1 MLTLELAQRMVNRT
15 LEKAR
20 ELNIAVSVAVVDTHG
35 TLMALA
41 RMDGALTISPK
52 FATTKA
58 FTAATLK
65 MPTEGIAP
73 YSESGKPYAGL
84 HAIFGGELTTIA
96 GGLPITIDG
105 HVVGAIGVGGSADVS
120 QDALC
125 ASFALEG
132 LNG

>member
-1 MLTLELAQRMVNRT
+1 MLTLSIAQHMVNKAI
-15 LEKAR
+15 EKAQ
-20 ELNIAVSVAVVDTHG
+20 ELNISVSVAVVDTHG
-35 TLMALA
+35 SLLA
-41 RMDGALTISPK
+41 FGRMDNALTISPK
-52 FATTKA
+52 FAQTKA

-73 YSESGKPYAGL
+73 YAENGKPYAGL

-96 GGLPITIDG
+96 GGLPITVDG
-105 HVVGAIGVGGSADVS
+105 QVVGGIGVGGSADVS

-125 ASFALEG
+125 AQSALEA